1 MKNPPSCQDRE
12 QHPTGRKTEI
22 DNRWWGMY
30 IGNIYLQNITRTTFY
45 HSDNSSGGGGGGDKR
60 LKKSNRLQVRKNQIG
75 SAF

>member
-1 MKNPPSCQDRE
+1 
-12 QHPTGRKTEI
+12 
-22 DNRWWGMY
+22 MY

-75 SAF
+75 SAFWQKLETIQQESIVLGKEL